1 MKLKYSTLLFIA
13 LAALSKALEQEEKFI
28 VRGDNICIDG
38 EDGEYCYPKVFKPL
52 DVWQDVLPGQQLPG
66 GKLFS
71 CLFLIDFMNLT
82 FIK

>member
-38 EDGEYCYPKVFKPL
+38 EDGEYCYPKVLNRWTF
-52 DVWQDVLPGQQLPG
+52 
-66 GKLFS
+66 GKMCSQVSS
-71 CLFLIDFMNLT
+71 CQVVSCFHAYS
-82 FIK
+82 